1 MNRHLIGGVVIV
13 GLVSLI
19 AILFLNQQT
28 AEAPHAELIG
38 PPEQIEN
45 VATTTDVATTSGD
58 AVAIPKP
65 PVSVA
70 PIPKDTF
77 SGKLTEVNTG
87 CFADGE
93 CYAVVGGKH
102 VTLTIGWSQETVGS
116 VVGAPS
122 IGDLES
128 YIGETATVYA
138 KALPDGTYTLYGNA
152 SYYLA
157 VTPKTTKG
165 CVVGGCSSQ
174 LCGEEGQDLI
184 STCEWTAKYSCY
196 QKATCERQPSG
207 QCGWTETPEL
217 LQCIDDAN
225 KGRLDIE

>member
-1 MNRHLIGGVVIV
+1 MNKHLWVGVIIV
-13 GLVSLI
+13 GLVSVT

-28 AEAPHAELIG
+28 AEAPNAELIG
-38 PPEQIEN
+38 PPEQVEN
-45 VATTTDVATTSGD
+45 GATTTEVATTSGD
-58 AVAIPKP
+58 TIATPKP
-65 PVSVA
+65 PASVA

-102 VTLTIGWSQETVGS
+102 VTLTIGRKQEVLGS
-116 VVGAPS
+116 IVGAPS

-138 KALPDGTYTLYGNA
+138 KPLPDGTYTLYGNA

-157 VTPKTTKG
+157 VAPKATKG

-217 LQCIDDAN
+217 LQCINDAN

>member
-1 MNRHLIGGVVIV
+1 MNKHLVGGVVIV

-28 AEAPHAELIG
+28 AEAPHAELVS
-38 PPEQIEN
+38 PPEQIEISTTTEV
-45 VATTTDVATTSGD
+45 VATSSESAAT
-58 AVAIPKP
+58 PKP
-65 PVSVA
+65 PVSTT
-70 PIPKDTF
+70 PKPQNTF
-77 SGKLTEVNTG
+77 SGTLTEVNTG

-93 CYAVVGGKH
+93 CFAVVGGKH
-102 VTLTIGWSQETVGS
+102 VTLVIGRKQEVSGS

-138 KALPDGTYTLYGNA
+138 KALPDGTFTLYGNT

-217 LQCIDDAN
+217 LQCIADADR
-225 KGRLDIE
+225 GRLDIE

>member
-1 MNRHLIGGVVIV
+1 MNKHLIGGVVIV
-13 GLVSLI
+13 GLVSVI
-19 AILFLNQQT
+19 AILFLNHQT
-28 AEAPHAELIG
+28 AEAPNAELIG
-38 PPEQIEN
+38 PPEQIET
-45 VATTTDVATTSGD
+45 VATSTETTATSTDGVAT
-58 AVAIPKP
+58 PKP
-65 PVSVA
+65 PVSA
-70 PIPKDTF
+70 TPKPTGTF
-77 SGKLTEVNTG
+77 SGTLTEVNTG

-138 KALPDGTYTLYGNA
+138 KPLSDGTYTLYGNQ

-174 LCGEEGQDLI
+174 LCLEEGNDMAT
-184 STCEWTAKYSCY
+184 TCEWTAKYSCY
-196 QKATCERQPSG
+196 QKATCERQTSG

-217 LQCIDDAN
+217 LQCIADADN
-225 KGRLDIE
+225 GRLDIE

>member
-1 MNRHLIGGVVIV
+1 MLDT
-13 GLVSLI
+13 SD
-19 AILFLNQQT
+19 T
-28 AEAPHAELIG
+28 ATSTL
-38 PPEQIEN
+38 
-45 VATTTDVATTSGD
+45 ATTTNETVSTTTEVIS
-58 AVAIPKP
+58 APKP
-65 PVSVA
+65 IQNTNPG
-70 PIPKDTF
+70 TF

-93 CYAVVGGKH
+93 CFAVVGGKH
-102 VTLTIGWSQETVGS
+102 VTLTIGWSQEVVGS

-138 KALPDGTYTLYGNA
+138 KRLPDGSYTLYGDSA
-152 SYYLA
+152 YYLA

-174 LCGEEGQDLI
+174 LCGEEGDDLV
-184 STCEWTAKYSCY
+184 STCEWTEKYSCY
-196 QKATCERQPSG
+196 QKATCERQASG

-217 LQCIDDAN
+217 LQCIADAAN
-225 KGRLDIE
+225 APALIR

>member
-1 MNRHLIGGVVIV
+1 MNKHLISGVVII

-19 AILFLNQQT
+19 AILFLNQRT
-28 AEAPHAELIG
+28 AEAPNAPDIG
-38 PPEQIEN
+38 LPEQIEN
-45 VATTTDVATTSGD
+45 TSTTTEAATTSD
-58 AVAIPKP
+58 AEVVTPKP
-65 PVSVA
+65 PVSTT
-70 PIPKDTF
+70 PKPQGTF

-93 CYAVVGGKH
+93 CFAVVGGKH

-138 KALPDGTYTLYGNA
+138 KPLPDGTYTLYGNA

-174 LCGEEGQDLI
+174 LCGEEGDDLI

-196 QKATCERQPSG
+196 QKATCERQASG
-207 QCGWTETPEL
+207 QCGWAETPEL
-217 LQCIDDAN
+217 LQCIAES
-225 KGRLDIE
+225 GTAEAIR

>member
-1 MNRHLIGGVVIV
+1 MNKHLIGGVVIV
-13 GLVSLI
+13 GLVSVI
-19 AILFLNQQT
+19 AILFLNHQT
-28 AEAPHAELIG
+28 AEAPNAELIG
-38 PPEQIEN
+38 PPEQIETIATSTETTATSTDG
-45 VATTTDVATTSGD
+45 VAT
-58 AVAIPKP
+58 PKP
-65 PVSVA
+65 PVSA
-70 PIPKDTF
+70 TKKPTGTF
-77 SGKLTEVNTG
+77 SGTLTEVNTG

-116 VVGAPS
+116 VVGVS
-122 IGDLES
+122 GIGDLES

-138 KALPDGTYTLYGNA
+138 KPLSDGTYTLYGNQ

-174 LCGEEGQDLI
+174 LCLEEGNDMTT
-184 STCEWTAKYSCY
+184 TCEWTAKYSCY
-196 QKATCERQPSG
+196 QKATCERQASG

-217 LQCIDDAN
+217 LQCIADADN
-225 KGRLDIE
+225 GRLDID

>member
-1 MNRHLIGGVVIV
+1 MNKHLIGGVVIV

-28 AEAPHAELIG
+28 AEAPNAELIG

-45 VATTTDVATTSGD
+45 LATTTEAATTSVDG
-58 AVAIPKP
+58 VATPKP
-65 PVSVA
+65 PVSVT
-70 PIPKDTF
+70 PKPKDTF
-77 SGKLTEVNTG
+77 SGTLTEVNTG

-138 KALPDGTYTLYGNA
+138 KPLPDGTFTLYGNA

-157 VTPKTTKG
+157 VTPKTPKG

-174 LCGEEGQDLI
+174 LCGEAGEDLI

-225 KGRLDIE
+225 KGRLDI